1 MKKLIKNGTVFL
13 NHDFYQQDI
22 LIEDDKIKVIGINL
36 EDELS
41 NIDLIIDA
49 NGLIV
54 TPGLVDVHV
63 HYREPGYEYKETIKT
78 GSLAA
83 ARGGFTTV
91 GAMPNLD
98 PVPDTVGHY
107 DEIKKRNE
115 KDGQVHIAQYAA
127 ITKDRT
133 SDQLVDFDGLK
144 KAGAFAFTNDGSGIQ
159 TAGTMYLAMKEAARV
174 NLPLVS
180 HVEDNSL
187 LFDGVMNEGVRAK
200 NLGLPGIMGIV
211 ESSQLARDIMLAQKT
226 GVHYHMCHV
235 STKESVELL
244 RLAKSHGINV
254 TCEASPHHLLLT
266 DSDIHMDNGN
276 YKMNPPLRTEE
287 DRQALI
293 TGLLDGTIDMIAT
306 DHAPHSEEEKK
317 GSMRVAA
324 FGITGSET
332 AFSLLYTRLVKTGIL
347 SLTELIVLM
356 SENPARKFNLTGGT
370 IEPGASADI
379 ALFDIKNEQTI
390 RNSDYVSK
398 GKNSPFTGQ
407 KVYGSTVLTLVNGEI
422 KYDGRKVE

>member
-13 NHDFYQQDI
+13 NHDFSQQDV
-22 LIEDDKIKVIGINL
+22 LIEDDKIKAIGVGL
-36 EDELS
+36 ADELS
-41 NIDLIIDA
+41 NIDLVIDA
-49 NGLIV
+49 ENLIV
-54 TPGLVDVHV
+54 TPGLVDLHV
-63 HYREPGYEYKETIKT
+63 HYREPGFEYKETIKT
-78 GSLAA
+78 GSQAA

-98 PVPDTVGHY
+98 PVPDTIEHFS
-107 DEIKKRNE
+107 EIKRRNQ

-127 ITKDRT
+127 ITKNRT
-133 SDQLVDFDGLK
+133 SEELVDFVGLK
-144 KAGAFAFTNDGSGIQ
+144 EAGAFAFTNDGSGIQ
-159 TAGTMYLAMKEAARV
+159 TAGTMYLAMKEAASV

-187 LFDGVMNEGVRAK
+187 LFGGVMNEGIRAK

-211 ESSQLARDIMLAQKT
+211 ESSQLARDLMLAQKT

-235 STKESVELL
+235 STKESVELI
-244 RLAKSHGINV
+244 RLAKSHGIKV
-254 TCEASPHHLLLT
+254 TCEVSPHHLLLT

-276 YKMNPPLRTEE
+276 YKMNPPLRTED
-287 DRQALI
+287 DRLALI
-293 TGLLDGTIDMIAT
+293 KGLLDGTIDMIAT
-306 DHAPHSEEEKK
+306 DHAPHSEDEKR
-317 GSMRVAA
+317 GSMIDAA

-347 SLTELIVLM
+347 TLSQLIVLM
-356 SENPARKFNLTGGT
+356 SENPAKKFNLDSGT
-370 IEPGASADI
+370 LKPGMNADI
-379 ALFDIKNEQTI
+379 AIFDLKNKQTI
-390 RNSDYVSK
+390 KAADYLSK

-407 KVYGSTVLTLVNGEI
+407 EVYGATLVTMVSGEI